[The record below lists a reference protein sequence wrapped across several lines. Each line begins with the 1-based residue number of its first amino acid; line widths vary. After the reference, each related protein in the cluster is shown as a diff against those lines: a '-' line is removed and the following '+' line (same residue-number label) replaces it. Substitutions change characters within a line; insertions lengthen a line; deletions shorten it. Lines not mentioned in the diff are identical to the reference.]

1 MALPSLTDIIVVIVL
16 VSPGFISFI
25 VFKWLSIVEKKFS
38 ELEIIIYSLIFSL
51 LIYPIF
57 GAITGCS
64 DIDSLRNSIFQPNN
78 VALIVGLGL
87 LFGFIPGGIVRLSL
101 RKGLI
106 REDCWNL
113 CMGRADKSNSWVI
126 VYTKDGF
133 EYKGILHLSGTKGE
147 HSREL
152 VIEKPKLILR
162 DKNGKLL
169 NEIKTGSEILFLQE
183 DIRRVIFFDSL
194 RKS

>member
-133 EYKGILHLSGTKGE
+133 EYKGILHLYGTKGE
-147 HSREL
+147 HPREL